1 MKASH
6 WLVVIGLMVGCIAPD
21 MNNPRRPPPQN
32 PAEEILQP
40 VEEILKFIFLGP
52 QAPPDPRNA
61 NPERDNPNQRGNK
74 QRADQAK
81 AEAAKA
87 LNEAKE
93 ALDQAAA
100 AAAKARLPEDK
111 LADAAKPLDQAAAK
125 LDEVAK
131 QAGAAA
137 EKAATPG
144 EKQAARAA
152 GENAAQ
158 AAQQARN
165 LARMSKG
172 QLPENLPRQIAQAA
186 QELAEQDIPALK
198 KMAAEAKADS
208 AGSLEAAR
216 QALEKTRQAVAA
228 AKGDK
233 VKLAAAA
240 QPLEQAAGKFGEVAK
255 QAAIAAQEAKTPEA
269 KQAAEAAQQSAA
281 RAAQQAQTL
290 AAFAKGQLPGNL
302 PGQIAQ
308 ATRELASEKIPGI
321 EKNAKAGKV
330 NAGEALAA
338 AKQALNAAASV
349 ATATANANPEGK
361 LLEDAAKP
369 LEQAAGK
376 LDEAAKQAAQ
386 AARNATSHRGRQA
399 AQAANRQ
406 AQSAAQQARNMARHA
421 KGELPADSAK
431 QIAESAKFMAEQGIP
446 FAHEQAKAA
455 KVDADELLQA
465 AKSAFAQAAKLA
477 SEAAAK
483 NEPHPLQ
490 ASAPLAHA
498 ADRLDQVAKL
508 AAGAIEKAQTPGE
521 KNAAEDLLETAGKAA
536 QHARNLAQQAKGE
549 LPHNLAG
556 QIAKAAQDLAGQD
569 LPGIKKTLNGQAPPN
584 NGPGASGRKL
594 VLLNDPFS
602 LRKDP
607 NARQD
612 IINQLGGSQDTE
624 DAVRRALEWFT
635 RVQEA
640 DGHWDGVS
648 GHESA
653 TTGLAMLAYM
663 GYGAKHTWSLE
674 EKNNLA
680 LTVKRLTEEPANPGL
695 VGPRQPANPKGEI
708 NKPVKNAELTHYQK
722 PLAKAVEWML
732 RIEKNGDL
740 RGRRGDM
747 YDHGIAAIALAEA
760 YSLTKDPRLR
770 QPLERVVAFTVK
782 AQNPKTGGWRYRT
795 YQENPR
801 DKGDLS
807 VTGWQLMA
815 LKSAKRGGLDVP
827 DRVFERVQT
836 FLNLTSVGRSGGD
849 YRYFPGG
856 PRNPSMVAE
865 GMFCQQLLGPDRER
879 IARAIQFMEQAAGQF
894 TAVAKLAATVAENA
908 ETPEGKIAA
917 ELARKEAEAAAQT
930 AREMVAKAEG
940 MMPEKLPTK
949 ISNSAR
955 SLATKTIPQII
966 IQTEAA
972 KVDANGTLAQA
983 RAILDRAG
991 TTAESAVMDSS
1002 HPRMRE
1008 STRIVQGQLPSRNR
1022 ANYYYWYYGSLAMHQ
1037 NQGDPWKKWNQR
1049 LQPILLRN
1057 QVRTNRRNDGSWDPV
1072 GEWGFQAGRPVITA
1086 LATLS
1091 LEVYYRYL
1099 PLNSL
1104 DWMKQEK

>member
-1 MKASH
+1 MRNPL

-21 MNNPRRPPPQN
+21 MNNPRRPPRQN

-40 VEEILKFIFLGP
+40 VEDILKFIFLGP
-52 QAPPDPRNA
+52 QAPPNQRNA
-61 NPERDNPNQRGNK
+61 NPEPDFQNQRGNK
-74 QRADQAK
+74 KRADQAK

-87 LNEAKE
+87 LDQANEALK
-93 ALDQAAA
+93 QAAS
-100 AAAKARLPEDK
+100 AAAKARLPEDT
-111 LADAAKPLDQAAAK
+111 LADAAKPLNQAAAK
-125 LDEVAK
+125 LNEA
-131 QAGAAA
+131 ASRAAAAA

-152 GENAAQ
+152 AEEAAA
-158 AAQQARN
+158 AAQQAKN
-165 LARMSKG
+165 LARMAKG
-172 QLPENLPRQIAQAA
+172 QLPENLPGQIAKAA
-186 QELAEQDIPALK
+186 QQLAEQDIPTLK
-198 KMAAEAKADS
+198 KMTGEAKTDS
-208 AGSLEAAR
+208 ADSLEAAR
-216 QALEKTRQAVAA
+216 QALEETRQAVLD

-233 VKLAAAA
+233 GKLAAAA
-240 QPLEQAAGKFGEVAK
+240 VPLEQAAGKFDEVAK
-255 QAAIAAQEAKTPEA
+255 QAATAAQGAKTPEA
-269 KQAAEAAQQSAA
+269 KQAAA
-281 RAAQQAQTL
+281 AAQQAAARASQQARTL
-290 AAFAKGQLPGNL
+290 AALAKGQLPGNL

-308 ATRELASEKIPGI
+308 ATRELASEKIPAI

-330 NAGEALAA
+330 NAGEALAS
-338 AKQALNAAASV
+338 AKQALDAAASV
-349 ATATANANPEGK
+349 ATATANSNPDGN
-361 LLEDAAKP
+361 LLEDAAQP

-406 AQSAAQQARNMARHA
+406 AQSAAQQARNMARQT
-421 KGELPADSAK
+421 KGEFPADSAK
-431 QIAESAKFMAEQGIP
+431 QIAESAKNMAEQGIP
-446 FAHEQAKAA
+446 FALEQAKAA
-455 KVDADELLQA
+455 KVDAGEPLQA
-465 AKSAFAQAAKLA
+465 AKSAFMQAAKLA

-483 NEPHPLQ
+483 NKPHPVQ
-490 ASAPLAHA
+490 ASAPLTQA

-508 AAGAIEKAQTPGE
+508 AAGAIEKAQTPEE
-521 KNAAEDLLETAGKAA
+521 KKAAENLLETAGRAA

-549 LPHNLAG
+549 LPNNLAG
-556 QIAKAAQDLAGQD
+556 QIAKGAQDLAAEG
-569 LPGIKKTLNGQAPPN
+569 LLGIEQTLNGQAPPN
-584 NGPGASGRKL
+584 NEPGAGGRKL
-594 VLLNDPFS
+594 VFLNDPFS

-612 IINQLGGSQDTE
+612 IINQLGGSENTE

-635 RVQEA
+635 RVQKA

-674 EKNNLA
+674 EKHELA

-807 VTGWQLMA
+807 ITGWQLMA
-815 LKSAKRGGLDVP
+815 LKSAQRGGLDVP
-827 DRVFERVQT
+827 DRAFERVQT
-836 FLNLTSVGRSGGD
+836 FLNLVSVGRSGGD
-849 YRYFPGG
+849 YRYFSGG

-865 GMFCQQLLGPDRER
+865 GMFCQQLLGPDSKRLT
-879 IARAIQFMEQAAGQF
+879 RATQLMEQAAVQF
-894 TAVAKLAATVAENA
+894 TAVAKLAAVVAEDA
-908 ETPEGKIAA
+908 ETPEGKTAA
-917 ELARKEAEAAAQT
+917 EAARKEAETAAQT
-930 AREMVAKAEG
+930 ARNIVVNANG
-940 MMPEKLPTK
+940 MMPEKLPTI
-949 ISNSAR
+949 ISNAAH
-955 SLATKTIPQII
+955 SLAIKTIPQII
-966 IQTEAA
+966 KQTEAA

-983 RAILDRAG
+983 KAILGRAG
-991 TTAESAVMDSS
+991 KTAESAVMDSS
-1002 HPRMRE
+1002 HPRMLE
-1008 STRIVQGQLPSRNR
+1008 STRIVQGQLPSRTR

-1037 NQGDPWKKWNQR
+1037 NQGDVWKKWNQR

-1057 QVRTNRRNDGSWDPV
+1057 QVRTNRRDDGSWDPI